1 MFEPSPSGAPGSS
14 TTIRTASAPQA
25 GAGSAGGPAQGPA
38 PYVPDNEVH
47 LLDRVAV
54 LYRYRRLCVTVFIL
68 VTSAMI
74 IQGYS
79 NIKIYQAQAR
89 VLIED
94 ERSTAIPGL
103 QNEQNT
109 YYEDPEPYYQTQ
121 YKILKGRDLTRRV
134 VRKLHLERVPE
145 FNGTK
150 PAPPTPLSMLG
161 DLKTRLMAYMGKNA
175 PEPERPKVDETA
187 DESAMVGAFLG
198 RVEVVPVRGSH
209 LVDITFVSEEPK
221 FAADAVNA
229 LIDEYV
235 TENLEIK
242 LRSTQGM
249 LDWLDNELAS
259 QQKRV
264 EESER
269 ALAEYREKENALSL
283 DDKQNI
289 VLSRLNQL
297 NDTATRARSNRV
309 QKESLY
315 DQVKAIASGTNPD
328 AIPIIAT
335 NAGVQTARSKLGDLQ
350 RQKVQLLE
358 RYADKHPR
366 VLDINAQLQD
376 AQRQL
381 DIAISGAVQSVRN
394 EYETAVI
401 EERTFAKNLEGAKS
415 EATDLN
421 RKGIG
426 YGVME
431 REAKSNREVYQSL
444 LTREKEL
451 RVSANSRTNN
461 VRVVDRAEVPRAPIT
476 PGGRRTWLM
485 SVVVGL
491 ALAVAVALGLD
502 YMNDTIKTPE
512 DVTRRLK
519 LPFLCLVP
527 AVRGD
532 KHPLLASSQVPHDFG
547 ESFRSLRTSLLSKYP
562 DEGTKIIIV
571 TSAQPLEGKTTTAAN
586 IAMAL
591 AYGGARVLLVDADMR
606 RPGLHR
612 PLRLTNERGLSQV
625 LTGQARVRDVIQ
637 RTVDPNLLAI
647 TAGRTPPNPSE
658 LLSSERMK
666 TLLANLAHG
675 PFNWIIIDTPPVLAV
690 TDAVILAPMVN
701 GVTFVIGAEMTRRR
715 LAERAIET
723 VMQSQPRYAAV
734 VLNKV
739 NFEKNKYY
747 YSRYYG
753 HQYKNYYAEATP

>member
-1 MFEPSPSGAPGSS
+1 MADPTAHATPKPSKTAAAASATPGGPGSPHF
-14 TTIRTASAPQA
+14 APE
-25 GAGSAGGPAQGPA
+25 S
-38 PYVPDNEVH
+38 DVH
-47 LLDRVAV
+47 LLDRLAV
-54 LYRYRRLCVTVFIL
+54 LYRYRHLCITVFVL
-68 VTSAMI
+68 VTAAMM

-79 NIKIYQAQAR
+79 NVQVYVAQGR
-89 VLIED
+89 ILIED
-94 ERSTAIPGL
+94 ERSTAVPGL
-103 QNEQNT
+103 ENDANT

-134 VRKLHLERVPE
+134 VRRLRLETVPE

-150 PAPPTPLSMLG
+150 PAPPTPVSALR
-161 DLKTRLMAYMGKNA
+161 DLKAAAVRYIKGTPETP
-175 PEPERPKVDETA
+175 PEPPKPDETT
-187 DESAMVGAFLG
+187 DESALIGSFIG
-198 RVEVVPVRGSH
+198 RVGVEPVRGSH
-209 LVDITFVSEEPK
+209 LVDVTFTAEDPK
-221 FAADAVNA
+221 FAAEAVNT

-235 TENLEIK
+235 SENLEIK

-249 LDWLDNELAS
+249 LDWLDKELEN

-264 EESER
+264 EESEK

-297 NDTATRARSNRV
+297 NDAATKARTARV

-315 DQVKAIASGTNPD
+315 NQVKSIATGTAPD
-328 AIPIIAT
+328 AIPVIAQNPT
-335 NAGVQTARSKLGDLQ
+335 VQDRKTKVVELQ
-350 RQKVQLLE
+350 REKVRLLE
-358 RYADKHPR
+358 RYGERHPQ
-366 VLDINAQLQD
+366 VVNINASLAD

-381 DIAISGAVQSVRN
+381 DMELALAVQSVKN
-394 EYETAVI
+394 EYETARL
-401 EERTFAKNLEGAKS
+401 EEQTLSKNLEGAKS
-415 EATDLN
+415 EATELN

-431 REAKSNREVYQSL
+431 REAQSNRQVYEAL

-451 RVSANSRTNN
+451 RVAANSRTNN
-461 VRVVDRAEVPRAPIT
+461 IRIVDRAEVPRSPIT

-485 SVVVGL
+485 SVLVGL
-491 ALAVAVALGLD
+491 TLAVAVALSLD

-519 LPFLCLVP
+519 LPFLGLVP

-562 DEGTKIIIV
+562 DEGTKLLIV

-591 AYGGARVLLVDADMR
+591 AYGGSRVLLIDADMR

-666 TLLANLAHG
+666 TLLTNLAHG

-690 TDAVILAPMVN
+690 TDAVILAPMVT
-701 GVTFVIGAEMTRRR
+701 GVTFVVGAEMTRRR
-715 LAERAIET
+715 LAERAIEI
-723 VMQSQPRYAAV
+723 VMQSRPRYAAV

-739 NFEKNKYY
+739 NFARNKYY

-753 HQYKNYYAEATP
+753 HQYKNYYAEAAL

>member
-1 MFEPSPSGAPGSS
+1 VAPGGSG
-14 TTIRTASAPQA
+14 IPAAVAPA
-25 GAGSAGGPAQGPA
+25 EYTPE
-38 PYVPDNEVH
+38 NEVH
-47 LLDRVAV
+47 LLDRLAV

-68 VTSAMI
+68 ATTAMI

-79 NIKIYQAQAR
+79 SIKVYQSQAR
-89 VLIED
+89 LLIED
-94 ERSTAIPGL
+94 ERSTAVPGL

-134 VRKLHLERVPE
+134 VRKLHLETVPE

-150 PAPPTPLSMLG
+150 PAPPTPLSMLSA
-161 DLKTRLMAYMGKNA
+161 LKSRVTGYVSNAGPVA
-175 PEPERPKVDETA
+175 PEPPRADETA
-187 DESAMVGAFLG
+187 DESGMVGAFVS
-198 RVEVVPVRGSH
+198 RVEVIPVRGSH
-209 LVDITFVSEEPK
+209 LVDVTFVSEDPK
-221 FAADAVNA
+221 FAADAVNM

-235 TENLEIK
+235 SENLEIK

-249 LDWLDNELAS
+249 LDWLGTELAN

-297 NDTATRARSNRV
+297 NETATRARSARL

-315 DQVKAIASGTNPD
+315 NQVKAIASGTNPD
-328 AIPIIAT
+328 AIPIIAQ
-335 NAGVQTARSKLGDLQ
+335 NVNVQSAKTKLGELQ

-358 RYADKHPR
+358 RYAEKHPQ
-366 VLDINAQLQD
+366 VINVNAQLQD
-376 AQRQL
+376 AQKQL
-381 DIAISGAVQSVRN
+381 DLAIEGAVQSVRN

-401 EERTFAKNLEGAKS
+401 EERTFAKNLEGAKG

-461 VRVVDRAEVPRAPIT
+461 VRVVDRAEIPRTPIT

-485 SVVVGL
+485 SAVIGL
-491 ALAVAVALGLD
+491 VLAIGVALGLD

-512 DVTRRLK
+512 DITRRLK
-519 LPFLCLVP
+519 LPFLGLVP

-532 KHPLLASSQVPHDFG
+532 KHPLLASSHVPHDFG

-591 AYGGARVLLVDADMR
+591 AYGGSRVLLIDADMR

-666 TLLANLAHG
+666 TLLTNLAHG
-675 PFNWIIIDTPPVLAV
+675 PFNWIIVDTPPVLAV
-690 TDAVILAPMVN
+690 TDAVILAPMVT

-723 VMQSQPRYAAV
+723 VMQSRPRYAAV

-739 NFEKNKYY
+739 NFAKNKYY

-753 HQYKNYYAEATP
+753 HQYKNYYAEAAL